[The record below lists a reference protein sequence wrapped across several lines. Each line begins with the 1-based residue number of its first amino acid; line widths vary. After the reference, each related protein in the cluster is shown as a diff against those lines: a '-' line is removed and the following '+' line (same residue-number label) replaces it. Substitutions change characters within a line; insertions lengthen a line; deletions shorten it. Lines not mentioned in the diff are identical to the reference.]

1 MADPLKP
8 AGARPASLDGE
19 TPVPAQEG
27 LTLREYYAGLAL
39 QGFCAHVAQGVW
51 TEAKRA
57 ALEADLDCCL
67 ALDRFDFAMVVQ
79 QRDGLQ
85 VMEAVLV

>member
-1 MADPLKP
+1 MAALLRGERPDAAMLLGCVCDI
-8 AGARPASLDGE
+8 ALRGFRAR
-19 TPVPAQEG
+19 
-27 LTLREYYAGLAL
+27 
-39 QGFCAHVAQGVW
+39 VARGVW

-79 QRDGLQ
+79 QRDGLR
-85 VMEAVLV
+85 VMEAVAF